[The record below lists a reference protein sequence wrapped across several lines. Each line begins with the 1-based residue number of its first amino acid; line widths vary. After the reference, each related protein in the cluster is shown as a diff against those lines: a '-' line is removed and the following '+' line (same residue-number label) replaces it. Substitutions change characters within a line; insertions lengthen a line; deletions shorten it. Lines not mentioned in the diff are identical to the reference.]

1 MHFIKRFFKL
11 IVLIALLIAAGFSLF
26 SFYLWLNSAEP
37 ITARSEDETRSNVQ
51 WLSTSKP
58 LIYAYSPSRTR
69 AIRVLSNAI
78 FEQQLNL
85 DTPINYAIEYSLLDE
100 QNKPIKTNIY
110 HHATKLTPANDELQ
124 IKQIIEQRKALLV
137 SSGQSFYISP
147 KQLEGVFAV
156 SLKLIPEDPNIKG
169 VVVRVHAKTINDAQ
183 DKDSAWLKLPL
194 ERRERATNYLSLGVN
209 ALSESEI
216 TNAVAFKWLKLA
228 PQGIPSIDFKSDIL
242 YETLPYNV
250 VTYDFSQQQ
259 LNLDDYYTDQN
270 LCASIKIEQPDSLIF
285 TQNNTANISLVWYD
299 LRQFVAPKTVSFGE
313 YEQTTQFITEPLLP
327 GLVTICSDQS
337 TLTNWSFKSMQPL
350 LTSQDGFYK
359 ISETINARF
368 TLEANSDINI
378 ELRAPRNSQAIVV
391 VYDINKVEIDR
402 FNVFYDGETS
412 HFDRIILDT
421 TQRQLTKK
429 AKALFLRVGEKA
441 ASLEV
446 FSNQPAL
453 INVKSRNSGFNYQ
466 RSVCHTVCE
475 ETPDFYDIA
484 AWYEQQADNH
494 YSFTENDA
502 YINIRVFAEPPEVII
517 EDTFYQSRELFSVMP
532 ISNVALVNSPN
543 KYFAPFTEPTP
554 FNFAKIQPR
563 ELISLSANAPDTVA
577 ANIVYQEDNNS
588 AKDID
593 LRDTSLEKLAH
604 INATAKAIYQN
615 WQGHRPWVKQRL
627 YKLVANKTLTLEYPS
642 LRPKSVVVKTYSS
655 KANQAVIFNISQNV
669 RYHSGLTNEYSI
681 ENKRL
686 RLLPSTLSDAF
697 LIHPKDSTLYAYPA
711 ITNQISSDI
720 KAINNIKLSS
730 DKTIWIAILEE
741 YANEEQKIRW
751 WNDETL

>member
-1 MHFIKRFFKL
+1 MQFIKRFFKL
-11 IVLIALLIAAGFSLF
+11 IVLIALLIATGFPLF

-156 SLKLIPEDPNIKG
+156 SLKLTPEDPNIKG

-259 LNLDDYYTDQN
+259 LNLDDYYTDQH

-466 RSVCHTVCE
+466 RSVCHTVCK

-517 EDTFYQSRELFSVMP
+517 EDTFYQSKELFSLLP
-532 ISNVALVNSPN
+532 ISNVALVKSPN
-543 KYFAPFTEPTP
+543 TYFTPLTEPTP
-554 FNFAKIQPR
+554 FNFAKVQPR
-563 ELISLSANAPDTVA
+563 QLLQISAHTPDNAA
-577 ANIVYQEDNNS
+577 ANIVYQENNNS
-588 AKDID
+588 AQDID
-593 LRDTSLEKLAH
+593 LKDTDYKKLAH
-604 INATAKAIYQN
+604 IEDTAKAIYQN
-615 WQGHRPWVKQRL
+615 WQGQRPWVKQRV
-627 YKLVANKTLTLEYPS
+627 YKLVANNTLTLEFPS
-642 LRPKSVVVKTYSS
+642 LRLKSVVVKAYSS
-655 KANQAVIFNISQNV
+655 KIDQPIILNISQNA
-669 RYHSGLTNEYSI
+669 RYHRGLTNEYSI

-686 RLLPSTLSDAF
+686 RLLPSPLIDAF

-711 ITNQISSDI
+711 ITNQITSDI

-741 YANEEQKIRW
+741 YPSEEQKIRW
-751 WNDETL
+751 WNDEAL